1 MRLARKLTL
10 GLVVGVLAV
19 MAGYAWVQINH
30 EVLIIDADLSK
41 NEKLGHGIAAALETI
56 WARDGEARAR
66 EMVDTIDRNGP
77 DVIQLRWHRLR
88 DLLADPPEGVA
99 RQDLAG
105 LTRRNIVIVRP
116 STNGEWIRHIYVPLS
131 IPGEEPAVL
140 EARESLQAEHR
151 YIDMNHRELAFA
163 TLLVAAIC
171 GLTAMGL
178 GYWFV
183 GRPLARLRDQAR
195 AIGAGELEGR
205 VQVRQHDEIGDL
217 AEELNRMSAHLA
229 EARARVVAETDAR
242 IATLEQLRHT
252 DRLTTVGRLA
262 AGVAHELGTPLNVVT
277 GRAAKIAATE
287 TGQTAEY
294 ARIIQEQAARM
305 VAIIRQL
312 LDFSRRHGPKLAV
325 CNVRTLI
332 GRTVDL
338 LRPLAGRHGATIE
351 VESRG
356 GEPFARVDQ
365 NQLQQAIANI
375 LMNGMQAMPRGGR
388 LHIVIEPCMAHRPDD
403 EQHVAR
409 PSLRI
414 AIEDQGEGI
423 PNQHLP
429 YIFEP
434 FFTTKGVGEGTGL
447 GLAVAHGIVTDH
459 GGWIDVQSEVGKGT
473 RMTIYLGAA
482 EPSTAEAAS

>member
-1 MRLARKLTL
+1 MRLARKLTF
-10 GLVVGVLAV
+10 GLLVGVLAV
-19 MAGYAWVQINH
+19 MAGYAWVQVKH
-30 EVLIIDADLSK
+30 EVQIINADLSK
-41 NEKLGHGIAAALETI
+41 NEKLGHGIAAALESI

-66 EMVDTIDRNGP
+66 EMLDTIDRNGP

-88 DLLADPPEGVA
+88 DLLADPPEDLS
-99 RQDLAG
+99 QEDLAA
-105 LTRRNIVIVRP
+105 LTHRNIVTVRP
-116 STNGEWIRHIYVPLS
+116 ATNGEWVRRIYVPLG

-140 EARESLQAEHR
+140 EGRESLQAEHR

-163 TLLVAAIC
+163 SALVAVMC

-183 GRPLARLRDQAR
+183 GRPLARLRDHAR

-205 VQVRQHDEIGDL
+205 VEVRQHDEIGDL
-217 AEELNRMSAHLA
+217 AAELNRMAARLA
-229 EARARVVAETDAR
+229 EARARLVAETDAR
-242 IATLEQLRHT
+242 IATLDQLRHT

-262 AGVAHELGTPLNVVT
+262 AGVAHELGTPLNVIA

-287 TGQTAEY
+287 TGQTGEY
-294 ARIIQEQAARM
+294 GRIIQEQAARM
-305 VAIIRQL
+305 VTIIRQL

-325 CNVRTLI
+325 CNVRTLV

-338 LRPLAGRHGATIE
+338 LRPLAQRHGATVE

-365 NQLQQAIANI
+365 NQLQQAITNI
-375 LMNGMQAMPRGGR
+375 MMNGMQAMPRGGR
-388 LHIVIEPCMAHRPDD
+388 LRIEIEPCMARPPDD
-403 EQHVAR
+403 EHPVEQ
-409 PSLRI
+409 PCLRI
-414 AIEDQGEGI
+414 AIQDQGEGI
-423 PNQHLP
+423 PNQHLA

-447 GLAVAHGIVTDH
+447 GLSVAHGIVTDH

-473 RMTIYLGAA
+473 RMTIYLAAA
-482 EPSTAEAAS
+482 EPSRAEAAS

>member
-10 GLVVGVLAV
+10 GLVAGVLFV

-41 NEKLGHGIAAALETI
+41 NEKLGHGIAAALEEI

-66 EMVDTIDRNGP
+66 EMLDTIDRNGP
-77 DVIQLRWHRLR
+77 DIIQLRWHRLR
-88 DLLADPPEGVA
+88 ELLADPPEDVSREDMVA
-99 RQDLAG
+99 
-105 LTRRNIVIVRP
+105 LTQQNIVTIRP
-116 STNGEWIRHIYVPLS
+116 TTNGEWVRHIYVRLG

-140 EARESLQAEHR
+140 EGRESLQAEHR

-163 TLLVAAIC
+163 SGLVAVIC

-183 GRPLARLRDQAR
+183 GRPLARLRDHAR
-195 AIGAGELEGR
+195 AIGAGHLEGR
-205 VQVRQHDEIGDL
+205 VDIRQHDEIGDL
-217 AEELNRMSAHLA
+217 AEELNRMSARLA
-229 EARARVVAETDAR
+229 EARARLVEEAEAR
-242 IATLEQLRHT
+242 IATLDQLRHT

-262 AGVAHELGTPLNVVT
+262 AGVAHELGTPLNVIA
-277 GRAAKIAATE
+277 GRAAKIATSE

-294 ARIIQEQAARM
+294 ARIIQDQAARM
-305 VAIIRQL
+305 IAIIRQL

-325 CNVRTLI
+325 CNVRTII

-338 LRPLAGRHGATIE
+338 LRPFAERHGTTVD
-351 VESRG
+351 VEARA

-365 NQLQQAIANI
+365 NQLQQAITNI
-375 LMNGMQAMPRGGR
+375 MMNGMQAMPRGGR
-388 LHIVIEPCMAHRPDD
+388 LRIVVEPCMARPPDD
-403 EQHVAR
+403 EHLIAR
-409 PSLRI
+409 PCLRI

-423 PNQHLP
+423 PNQHLA

-447 GLAVAHGIVTDH
+447 GLSVAHGIVTDH
-459 GGWIDVQSEVGKGT
+459 GGWIDVESEVGKGT
-473 RMTIYLGAA
+473 RMTIYLVAA
-482 EPSTAEAAS
+482 EPSTVEAAS